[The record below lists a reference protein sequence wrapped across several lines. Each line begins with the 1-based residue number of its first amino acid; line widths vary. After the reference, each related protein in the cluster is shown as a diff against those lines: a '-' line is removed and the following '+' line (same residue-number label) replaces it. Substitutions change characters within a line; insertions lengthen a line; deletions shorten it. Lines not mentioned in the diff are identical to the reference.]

1 MFVSQAFAQTESPDA
16 VVVPPVDPAAPVTGE
31 VVHVEEGH
39 EGGFPPFE
47 TEYFP
52 SQLLWL
58 AITFGIFYLVLKK
71 VILPRIAGILENRRD
86 RIALD
91 LEAADRMRADADEAQ
106 AAYEQELTEA
116 RDRAHKIALE
126 AKESARADAESE
138 RKRIDGELDGKLGA
152 AQVRIDDIKREAL
165 KDVGAIAEDATD
177 AILREVA
184 RIEAPRAEIAGA
196 VNAVRS

>member
-16 VVVPPVDPAAPVTGE
+16 AVLTPVDPAVTTAGE
-31 VVHVEEGH
+31 TVHVEEGH

-106 AAYEQELTEA
+106 AAYEQELAEA

-126 AKESARADAESE
+126 AKESARSDAESE
-138 RKRIDGELDGKLGA
+138 RKRIDGELDDRLGA
-152 AQVRIDDIKREAL
+152 AQLRIDDIKREAL

-184 RIEAPRAEIAGA
+184 RIEAPREEIAGA

>member
-1 MFVSQAFAQTESPDA
+1 MFVSQAFAQTGSPDA
-16 VVVPPVDPAAPVTGE
+16 VVIPPADPAPTTSAETVY
-31 VVHVEEGH
+31 VEDSH
-39 EGGFPPFE
+39 GGFPPFE
-47 TEYFP
+47 TEYYP

-58 AITFGIFYLVLKK
+58 AITFGIFYFVLKK
-71 VILPRIAGILENRRD
+71 AILPRIAGILENRRD

-91 LEAADRMRADADEAQ
+91 LEAADRMRSDADEAQ
-106 AAYEQELTEA
+106 AAYQQELAEA

-126 AKESARADAESE
+126 AKDSARSDAEAE
-138 RKRIDGELDGKLGA
+138 RKRTDAELDGKLGA

-165 KDVGAIAEDATD
+165 KDVGMIAEDTTD

-184 RIEAPRAEIAGA
+184 RIEAPREEIAGA

>member
-1 MFVSQAFAQTESPDA
+1 MFVSQAFAQTTPPEVLLPPASP
-16 VVVPPVDPAAPVTGE
+16 APQAYGE
-31 VVHVEEGH
+31 TVYVEEDH
-39 EGGFPPFE
+39 GGFPPFE
-47 TEYFP
+47 TEYYP

-58 AITFGIFYLVLKK
+58 AITFGIFYFVLKK

-91 LEAADRMRADADEAQ
+91 LEAADRMRTDADEAQ
-106 AAYEQELTEA
+106 AAYQQELEEA
-116 RDRAHKIALE
+116 RERAHKIALD

-138 RKRIDGELDGKLGA
+138 RSRTDAELDGKLEA
-152 AQVRIDDIKREAL
+152 AQGRIDEIKREAL
-165 KDVGAIAEDATD
+165 KDVGVIAEETTD

-184 RIEAPRAEIAGA
+184 RIEAPREEIAGA

>member
-1 MFVSQAFAQTESPDA
+1 MFVSQAFAQTESPD
-16 VVVPPVDPAAPVTGE
+16 VLLPPASPAPSTHGE
-31 VVHVEEGH
+31 IYVEEGH

-116 RDRAHKIALE
+116 RDRAHGIALE
-126 AKESARADAESE
+126 AKESARTDAESE

-165 KDVGAIAEDATD
+165 KDVGSIAEEATD

-184 RIEAPRAEIAGA
+184 RIEAPREEIAGA
-196 VNAVRS
+196 VTAVRS

>member
-1 MFVSQAFAQTESPDA
+1 MFASQAFAQTTLPD
-16 VVVPPVDPAAPVTGE
+16 VTLPPPSAAPQTYGE
-31 VVHVEEGH
+31 TVYVEDDH
-39 EGGFPPFE
+39 GGFPPFE

-58 AITFGIFYLVLKK
+58 AITFGIFYFVLKK
-71 VILPRIAGILENRRD
+71 AILPRIAGILENRRD

-91 LEAADRMRADADEAQ
+91 LEAADRMRTDADEAQ
-106 AAYEQELTEA
+106 AAYQQELAEA

-126 AKESARADAESE
+126 AKDSARADAETE
-138 RKRIDGELDGKLGA
+138 RKRTDAELDGKLET
-152 AQVRIDDIKREAL
+152 AQGRIDEIKREAL

-177 AILREVA
+177 AILREIA
-184 RIEAPRAEIAGA
+184 RIEAPRDEIAGA